1 MKSLCDKG
9 NQNVNVEDR
18 FREIINNGATVMN
31 LMDLINKIKEH
42 RNYRQ
47 AGMILCHN
55 GVVRGSSR
63 DGRPVQ
69 DLFVSVNRKR
79 LAEIL
84 DEMKHRP
91 GIIDIQA
98 HVREGHLTVGDD
110 VMLIAVAGDFRENVF
125 PVLRETVDLIK
136 KDVTSKTER

>member
-1 MKSLCDKG
+1 
-9 NQNVNVEDR
+9 
-18 FREIINNGATVMN
+18 MN

-91 GIIDIQA
+91 GIIYIQA